1 MHNKG
6 WRMKINGTV
15 ILLAAL
21 LGISDVQAQ
30 QVPKVPVRTALVQQQ
45 DMQVWIRGIGRVK
58 PKQSVDI
65 RPQVDGVLLDILV
78 KEGQMVN
85 KGDLLAVLD
94 DRAIKASL
102 AQAKAQHG
110 VIKAQLESARLDLQR
125 FLNLSTTQAISQQVL
140 DQQKALVQQQEA
152 QLRSVEAAIQ
162 AQQVQLSF
170 TRISSPVTG
179 QVGIRN
185 VDAGN
190 YVRSGDNLGLFSVV
204 QLDPISVE
212 IALPQSR
219 LPQLQQLMQQT
230 RQQQQ
235 VPVQAF
241 LQDGAELLAQGLL
254 QVVDNKVAA
263 GTGTVRVKA
272 DFANPDHKLW
282 PEQTVVVALQQE
294 KLPGVLTVPL
304 RALVQG
310 PDGPYVWLNEQG
322 KAKTQPVQ
330 LVLQEQDL
338 AVVSGL
344 QAGQQV
350 VVDGQN
356 RLKPGAELAVTAEPR
371 LAASKELQP

>member
-1 MHNKG
+1 MQNKG
-6 WRMKINGTV
+6 WKMKINGALILVATLVSSTTV
-15 ILLAAL
+15 L
-21 LGISDVQAQ
+21 AQ
-30 QVPKVPVRTALVQQQ
+30 QASKVPVRTAAVQQQ

-58 PKQSVDI
+58 PLQSVEI
-65 RPQVDGVLLDILV
+65 RPQLDGLLQEILV
-78 KEGQMVN
+78 NEGQMVR
-85 KGDLLAVLD
+85 KGELLAVLD
-94 DRAIKASL
+94 DRAIKAAL
-102 AQAKAQHG
+102 EQAKAQQG
-110 VIKAQLESARLDLQR
+110 VIKAQLDSARLDLQR
-125 FLNLSTTQAISQQVL
+125 YINLGKTQAVSQQVL

-162 AQQVQLSF
+162 AQQVQLSY
-170 TRISSPVTG
+170 TRIMSPVTG

-190 YVRSGDNLGLFSVV
+190 YVRSSDSSGLFSVV

-212 IALPQSR
+212 MALPQSR

-241 LQDGAELLAQGLL
+241 MQDGAEVLAQGVL

-263 GTGTVRVKA
+263 GTGTIRVKA

-294 KLPGVLTVPL
+294 KLASALTLPATAV
-304 RALVQG
+304 VQG
-310 PDGPYVWLNEQG
+310 PEGPYVWLNDQG

-330 LVLQEQDL
+330 VLLQQQELV
-338 AVVSGL
+338 VISGVQL
-344 QAGQQV
+344 GQQV

-371 LAASKELQP
+371 LAASKEPKP